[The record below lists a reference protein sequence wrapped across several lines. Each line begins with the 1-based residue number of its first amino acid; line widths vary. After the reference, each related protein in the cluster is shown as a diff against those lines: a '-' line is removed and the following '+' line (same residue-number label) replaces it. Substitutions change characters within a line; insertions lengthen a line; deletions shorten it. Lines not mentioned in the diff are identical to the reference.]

1 MLRYFHAIH
10 IRLFFTLCMLFL
22 VFCTCCT
29 HVYAVPDDKQPAVSE
44 VSEKWVDLQ
53 AKVPAAFKGSVSV
66 LLQQD
71 STGELYTL
79 TCYPI
84 NHYSNSMLLPAGK
97 YTVMQTFTSEDA
109 FLYDT
114 FLDTESF
121 DLQSSIDLVVTV
133 TENPEGKA
141 FLTELQTKPEATK
154 TPADNKLGSDTEHSA
169 ADPSA
174 GEEGIDEALPDSQP
188 VPDAETE
195 QSASSS
201 ADKDKSSSSA
211 EQSEDSHL
219 SEENAEEDADRPWP
233 QLLKSILSF
242 LVAVTLLAAVFFGV
256 FYAYH
261 RDSD

>member
-1 MLRYFHAIH
+1 MLRYYHAIH
-10 IRLFFTLCMLFL
+10 IRLLLTLCMMFL
-22 VFCTCCT
+22 VFGTCCSSA
-29 HVYAVPDDKQPAVSE
+29 YAVPDDELPVVSE

-79 TCYPI
+79 TYYPI
-84 NHYSNSMLLPAGK
+84 NAYTNSMLLPTGK
-97 YTVMQTFTSEDA
+97 YSVMQTFTSEDA

-121 DLQSSIDLVVTV
+121 NLQSSIDLVVTV
-133 TENPEGKA
+133 TENPEGTV
-141 FLTELQTKPEATK
+141 FLTELQTKAEEQTN
-154 TPADNKLGSDTEHSA
+154 TADNSLDLDTEHTA
-169 ADPSA
+169 ADP
-174 GEEGIDEALPDSQP
+174 GVEEEGTAETLSDTQP
-188 VPDAETE
+188 VPGTETE
-195 QSASSS
+195 QSAVSSEE
-201 ADKDKSSSSA
+201 KDEPSSSSG
-211 EQSEDSHL
+211 QSEDPHSDD
-219 SEENAEEDADRPWP
+219 EKAEEDEDRPWP

-242 LVAVTLLAAVFFGV
+242 LVAVTILAAVFFGV